1 MVAPSP
7 ASRPS
12 LRAAL
17 PEAHGGPDHAELA
30 RLGLRPE
37 DVLDFSVSTN
47 AYGPPPAVVTAI
59 AAALAGGDITRYPDR
74 SATVLRQVL
83 ADRMGV
89 APEQVLVG
97 NGAADL
103 IWLIALAYLRPGDA
117 AFVIGPTFGE
127 YRAASQRMGAQVN
140 EWRAVEDDDFAIHE
154 EAIATALRHARP
166 RVVWLCNPNN
176 PTGAYLELQAW
187 ARLRAAAPDALWAID
202 EAYRPFLDAPWPSPF
217 PIDEGTILLRSL
229 TKDCALAGLR
239 LGYALSAASTIQ
251 ALAAAQPP
259 WSVNSL
265 AQAAGVAA
273 MGDSAHVARTTA
285 ALRAQALALG
295 HALRQRGWRV
305 IPSVTHFMLI
315 EVGDA
320 ASLRARLLR
329 EHHVQVRDCTSFGL
343 PHYIRVAARRPAEN
357 ERLVAVLGEAPA
369 RKS

>member
-1 MVAPSP
+1 MIAPSP
-7 ASRPS
+7 VPRPA
-12 LRAAL
+12 LCAAL

-47 AYGPPPAVVTAI
+47 AYGPPPAVATAM
-59 AAALAGGDITRYPDR
+59 AAADITRYPDR
-74 SATVLRQVL
+74 SATALRQAL
-83 ADRMGV
+83 ADRMDV
-89 APEQVLVG
+89 FPEQVLVG
-97 NGAADL
+97 NGAAEL

-154 EAIATALRHARP
+154 EAVATALRHVRP

-176 PTGAYLELQAW
+176 PTGAYLEPQAW

-202 EAYRPFLDAPWPSPF
+202 EAYRPFLDDPWPGPF
-217 PIDEGTILLRSL
+217 PVDEGVVLLRSL

-259 WSVNSL
+259 WSVNNV

-273 MGDSAHVARTTA
+273 VSDPAYIARTTGE
-285 ALRAQALALG
+285 LRAQALALG

-305 IPSVTHFMLI
+305 IPSATHFMLI

-329 EHHVQVRDCTSFGL
+329 EHHIQVRDCTSFGL

-357 ERLVAVLGEAPA
+357 ERLVTALGEALA
-369 RKS
+369 QKS